1 MDIKNNDLK
10 NLFSFVNTIIP
21 SDESMP
27 SASEIISIEDIK
39 WLLEK
44 THKYSISLK
53 ECIDFVKKE
62 PATRVVGGVQELSE
76 NHRIEILNLMQSII
90 PEHFDILIEVIYL
103 LYYSK
108 DQVHEI
114 IGWNTDESS
123 DVNKL
128 NPFDESILKNIKKR
142 EPFWKKV

>member
-44 THKYSISLK
+44 THKYSTSLK

-90 PEHFDILIEVIYL
+90 PEHFDMFIEVIYL

-108 DQVHEI
+108 DQVHLI

-123 DVNKL
+123 EVNKL
-128 NPFDESILKNIKKR
+128 NPFDESILQNIKKR